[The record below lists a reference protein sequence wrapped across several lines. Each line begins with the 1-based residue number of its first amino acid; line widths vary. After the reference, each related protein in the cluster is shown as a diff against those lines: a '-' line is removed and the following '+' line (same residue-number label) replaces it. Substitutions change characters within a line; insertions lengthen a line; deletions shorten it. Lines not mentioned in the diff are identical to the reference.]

1 MAKEFNLDDYKY
13 EEEHIPYEQWL
24 HGYEPQRNHLNVD
37 AKFGGRLYEHQDLEW
52 DFIVRQPNQCQW
64 TLVRTEDG
72 RLMIKNGLAVKGRLG
87 YFFSEKLHNSHAT
100 IIVDDVPDPDLD
112 F

>member
-13 EEEHIPYEQWL
+13 EEEHIPYDQWL
-24 HGYEPQRNHLNVD
+24 HAYEPQQNHLNPD
-37 AKFGGRLYEHQDLEW
+37 AKFDGRLYEHQGLEW
-52 DFIVRQPNQCQW
+52 DFIGRQINHHQW

-72 RLMIKNGLAVKGRLG
+72 RLLIRNGLAVKGRLG
-87 YFFSEKLHNSHAT
+87 YFFSQNMHNAHAT
-100 IIVDDVPDPDLD
+100 IIVDGVPDLD